1 MAAIIGGNMIFKRK
15 KNNSYDPVEEKFSII
30 IDLVKDLDRS
40 NFNRLKDAMDLGYS
54 AYQKV
59 RNVKTADEKEVADIL
74 NAERILGKEMNEN

>member
-1 MAAIIGGNMIFKRK
+1 MIFKRK

>member
-1 MAAIIGGNMIFKRK
+1 MFKK
-15 KNNSYDPVEEKFSII
+15 KYKVEDPVEEKFSII

-74 NAERILGKEMNEN
+74 NAERILGKEKDDN

>member
-1 MAAIIGGNMIFKRK
+1 MFKK
-15 KNNSYDPVEEKFSII
+15 KYKVEDPVEEKFSII

-74 NAERILGKEMNEN
+74 NAERILGKEMNDN

>member
-1 MAAIIGGNMIFKRK
+1 MFKK
-15 KNNSYDPVEEKFSII
+15 KHKVEDPVEEKFSII

-74 NAERILGKEMNEN
+74 NAERILGKDKNEN

>member
-1 MAAIIGGNMIFKRK
+1 MFKK
-15 KNNSYDPVEEKFSII
+15 KYKVEDPVEEKFSII

-74 NAERILGKEMNEN
+74 NAERILGKEKNETQK

>member
-1 MAAIIGGNMIFKRK
+1 MIFKK
-15 KNNSYDPVEEKFSII
+15 KKISSCDPVEEKFSIV

>member
-15 KNNSYDPVEEKFSII
+15 KNNSCDPVEEKFSII

-40 NFNRLKDAMDLGYS
+40 NFNRLKGAMDLGYS

-59 RNVKTADEKEVADIL
+59 RNVKTADEKEVEDIL
-74 NAERILGKEMNEN
+74 SAEKILGKDKNDN